1 MTATAANL
9 VGRTLG
15 PYQLIERLEPD
26 SPYTRFRAGD
36 TRLFNQPVAVTI
48 LTTPPGV
55 EAHRR
60 FERAAEALVE
70 LRHPQILPLQDFGE
84 QDGLCYVATPYLD
97 SPTLAAFIGRGH
109 PPQVEEALR
118 LVALLADA
126 LDHAHRSGL
135 AHGGVAPGAIYLTNL
150 PPGREGLYA
159 AWPLL
164 ADFGLTDIADGAVAA
179 HPALAPYR
187 PPEDLAGG
195 NRARADIYAL
205 AATLAALLTGA
216 PPDPREEERGWA
228 ALPSGIGAIL
238 RRALA
243 RDPAARFG
251 SGAEFVLAL
260 QDALAP
266 GGRGGDAAAELL
278 AEARAAVTAGKFR
291 LASEVY
297 GAYLRLRPDDEPI
310 RREFAAVE
318 SRRLE
323 RARRRPPP
331 LGGAAPA
338 PAAAPP
344 AEPAPPEAGD
354 DGPALRP
361 ILAPPPDEVGE
372 DAGAEG
378 GASRWNPFRRRARS
392 GPDGPERRAAAGDAP
407 ARAPVSPIRA
417 APGVAPRLKPL
428 VAPARER
435 QRLVLP
441 SALGALALIVLVVL
455 GGTVLARCDGAANP
469 APTPSARAA
478 STASPGAGGA
488 GAPSPSRPLA
498 TGVPAIIPVLP
509 TPSPTVVPPTPT
521 APLPAAVRQDNFSD
535 PASGFPPQVEGREGS
550 GYQNGEYAI
559 IVPEPDGVA
568 IADLA
573 GQTYGDLIVQVD
585 ARAAGPSA
593 GGSYGLVLR
602 RQVRG
607 GTIEQYFVLLDPE
620 AGTLRLARWNG
631 VESRDLAPPA
641 AHPAI
646 KRGEETNRLMVI
658 ADGGR
663 LTVLVNGAQVAQASD
678 PGNLLEGAIGLR
690 ADAGTAPFQ
699 ARFSNLKI
707 HPVR

>member
-1 MTATAANL
+1 M
-9 VGRTLG
+9 
-15 PYQLIERLEPD
+15 
-26 SPYTRFRAGD
+26 
-36 TRLFNQPVAVTI
+36 
-48 LTTPPGV
+48 
-55 EAHRR
+55 
-60 FERAAEALVE
+60 
-70 LRHPQILPLQDFGE
+70 
-84 QDGLCYVATPYLD
+84 
-97 SPTLAAFIGRGH
+97 
-109 PPQVEEALR
+109 
-118 LVALLADA
+118 ALL
-126 LDHAHRSGL
+126 RRI
-135 AHGGVAPGAIYLTNL
+135 PRWRRT
-150 PPGREGLYA
+150 GRRRTSRGQ
-159 AWPLL
+159 
-164 ADFGLTDIADGAVAA
+164 
-179 HPALAPYR
+179 
-187 PPEDLAGG
+187 
-195 NRARADIYAL
+195 RARADIYAL

-228 ALPSGIGAIL
+228 ALPPGIGAVL

-361 ILAPPPDEVGE
+361 ILAPPPTRWARMPGLRGRVALEPFPAARAVRAGRARAPGVGRGRPG
-372 DAGAEG
+372 AGAG
-378 GASRWNPFRRRARS
+378 VADPRRAR
-392 GPDGPERRAAAGDAP
+392 GGAEAEAAGRAR
-407 ARAPVSPIRA
+407 ARAPAAGAAQRPGRA
-417 APGVAPRLKPL
+417 RPDRPGRPR
-428 VAPARER
+428 
-435 QRLVLP
+435 
-441 SALGALALIVLVVL
+441 
-455 GGTVLARCDGAANP
+455 GTVLARRDGAANP

-478 STASPGAGGA
+478 SAASPGAGGA

-521 APLPAAVRQDNFSD
+521 APLPAAVRQDNFTD

-550 GYQNGEYAI
+550 GYQNGEYTI

-585 ARAAGPSA
+585 ARAVGPPA